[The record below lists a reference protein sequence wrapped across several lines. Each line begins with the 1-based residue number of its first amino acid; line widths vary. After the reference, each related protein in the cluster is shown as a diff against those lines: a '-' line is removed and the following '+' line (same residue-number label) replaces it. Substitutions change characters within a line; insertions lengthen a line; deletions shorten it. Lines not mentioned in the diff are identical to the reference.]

1 MPLLLAFY
9 LCSSV
14 SICGFISPTPM
25 NDREKAAP
33 AHWLN
38 RTTLGVGLTSLLSDW
53 SHEIATAILPA
64 LLMSLGAGPGWLGAI
79 EGVADGLSSITKL
92 VAGHFTDRLQ
102 SRKPLVVAAYA
113 ITAAATGAIG
123 FAANALHVLLARST
137 AWLARGVRTPAR
149 KALLAAAVPPE
160 AYGRAFG
167 FERMMDTIGAVAAP
181 LTALWLL
188 RVTSHNYRHVLLWT
202 LVPGLAAAACFGLLV
217 HEQRTDIPEKRTFV
231 AGLRDLP
238 REFRLFL
245 AAAGLFGLGDF
256 SHTLLIL
263 YATQKL
269 TAALGAT
276 AAASI
281 AVGLYLVRN
290 IFYAAFAYAGGWLGD
305 HVPRRKAVLAGGY
318 AVALGMAVLLA
329 TGEPGLAVLLVV
341 FALAGI
347 FTGIVEA
354 LEDSITAEIVPS
366 TQHGMAYGT
375 LAAVNAIGD
384 FTSSVVV
391 GAIWTA
397 VSPSAAF
404 AAAGILF
411 AAATVLIL
419 RLRER

>member
-1 MPLLLAFY
+1 VL
-9 LCSSV
+9 
-14 SICGFISPTPM
+14 ICGFISLAPM
-25 NDREKAAP
+25 STLQKAAP
-33 AHWLN
+33 THWLN

-79 EGVADGLSSITKL
+79 EGVADGLSSVTKL
-92 VAGHFTDRLQ
+92 VAGHFTDRLR
-102 SRKPLVVAAYA
+102 SRKPLVVTAYA

-123 FAANALHVLLARST
+123 FAAGAIHILLARTT

-149 KALLAAAVPPE
+149 KALLAAAVPAE

-202 LVPGLAAAACFGLLV
+202 LVPGLAASACFGLLV
-217 HEQRTDIPEKRTFV
+217 HERRTDIPARKSFI

-245 AAAGLFGLGDF
+245 TAAGFFGLGDF

-269 TAALGAT
+269 TAGMGAT
-276 AAASI
+276 MAAST
-281 AVGLYLVRN
+281 AVGLYLLRN
-290 IFYAAFAYAGGWLGD
+290 VFYAAFAYAGGWLGD

-318 AVALGMAVLLA
+318 AAAFAMAALLA
-329 TGEPGLAVLLVV
+329 AGKPQLAGLVVV

-347 FTGIVEA
+347 FTGVVEA
-354 LEDSITAEIVPS
+354 LEDSITAEIVPAS
-366 TQHGMAYGT
+366 QHGMAYGT
-375 LAAVNAIGD
+375 LAAVNAVGD
-384 FTSSVVV
+384 FTSSVIV
-391 GAIWTA
+391 GALWTA
-397 VSPSAAF
+397 VSPAAAF
-404 AAAGILF
+404 SAAGILF
-411 AAATVLIL
+411 AAATALIL
-419 RLRER
+419 RLREK